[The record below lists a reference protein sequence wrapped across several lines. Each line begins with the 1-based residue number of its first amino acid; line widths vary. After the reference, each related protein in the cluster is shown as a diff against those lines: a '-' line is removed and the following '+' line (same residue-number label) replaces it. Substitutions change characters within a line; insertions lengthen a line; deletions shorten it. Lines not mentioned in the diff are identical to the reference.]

1 MDLRLTTALTVA
13 KLTAFALKTK
23 GSGATAAPGLIA
35 LKIDPNLISKLCTRI
50 SGGSI
55 IISGTNGKTTT
66 ARLAFDA
73 LSKDYKIIHNR
84 QGSNLMR
91 GIASALIAKTTISG
105 KVLGDLAIWETDEA
119 TLPAAINDTSAQIIV
134 LLNLFRDQLDRYG
147 EVEATRQKWQETIL
161 KLPKTATIILNA
173 DDPGVASFYKSFS
186 GKTVAFGIN
195 DPEIST
201 FQTTGVLDIKNCPIC
216 QSKLIY
222 KTYTF
227 GHLGDYKCTK
237 CDFKKP
243 STQVT
248 ASNLLFGQNFVT
260 SAKITIANTSYK
272 TTYNLPGIYNVYNVL
287 AAASIATALKIA
299 PKKILDSTR
308 NFTPVFG
315 RFQKIQIKDKSI
327 YIFLIKNPTGAN
339 EVLKVLS
346 ANNNINLLTILND
359 NFADGTDVSWI
370 WDTNWETLSQNTNN
384 ITISGS
390 RAWDMATRLKYANF
404 RLSKDNVHEQI
415 ESSIKAAF
423 STMNKNN
430 TLFILPTYTALLSL
444 EQVLKKETGHIK
456 WQNQ

>member
-1 MDLRLTTALTVA
+1 MDLRLTTAITVA
-13 KLTAFALKTK
+13 KLTAFALKAK

-35 LKIDPNLISKLCTRI
+35 LKIDPNLIRKLCAKI

-66 ARLAFDA
+66 ARLTFDA
-73 LSKDYKIIHNR
+73 LSKDHKIIHNR

-119 TLPAAINDTSAQIIV
+119 TLPAAIKETSAQTIV

-161 KLPKTATIILNA
+161 TLPKTTTLILNA
-173 DDPGVASFYKSFS
+173 DDPGVAGFYKSFK
-186 GKTVAFGIN
+186 GKIIAFAIN
-195 DPEIST
+195 DPKIST
-201 FQTTGVLDIKNCPIC
+201 LQTTGVLDIKNCPIC

-227 GHLGDYKCTK
+227 GHLGDYKCSK

-243 STQVT
+243 SARVV
-248 ASNLLFGQNFVT
+248 ASNVLFGQDFVT
-260 SAKITIANTSYK
+260 SANIKIENTSYK
-272 TTYNLPGIYNVYNVL
+272 TTYNLPGIYNVYNIL
-287 AAASIATALKIA
+287 AAASVATTLKISS
-299 PKKILDSTR
+299 KNILDSMR

-315 RFQKIQIKDKSI
+315 RFQKIQIKDKKI

-346 ANNNINLLTILND
+346 ANTNVNLLTILND
-359 NFADGTDVSWI
+359 NFADGTDVSWV
-370 WDTNWETLSQNTNN
+370 WDTNWETLSQKTNN
-384 ITISGS
+384 ITISGT
-390 RAWDMATRLKYANF
+390 RAWDMATRLKYAGYK
-404 RLSKDNVHEQI
+404 LSKDNVYEQI
-415 ESSIKAAF
+415 ESSIKAALT
-423 STMNKNN
+423 TMNKNN
-430 TLFILPTYTALLSL
+430 TLYILPTYTALLSL
-444 EQVLKKETGHIK
+444 EQILKKEAGHIK

>member
-13 KLTAFALKTK
+13 KLIAFSLKAK

-35 LKIDPNLISKLCTRI
+35 LKIDPNLIGKLCAKI

-66 ARLAFDA
+66 ARLTFDA
-73 LSKDYKIIHNR
+73 LSKDHKIIHNR

-119 TLPAAINDTSAQIIV
+119 TLPVAIKDTSAQIVV

-147 EVEATRQKWQETIL
+147 EVEATRQKWQETIS
-161 KLPKTATIILNA
+161 KLPKTATLILNA
-173 DDPGVASFYKSFS
+173 DDPGVASFYKIFS
-186 GKTVAFGIN
+186 GKISTFGIN
-195 DPEIST
+195 DPKIST
-201 FQTTGVLDIKNCPIC
+201 FQTTGVLDIKNCPVC

-243 STQVT
+243 NIQIS
-248 ASNLLFGQNFVT
+248 ASNLLFGQDFIT
-260 SAKITIANTSYK
+260 SADIKIASANYK
-272 TTYNLPGIYNVYNVL
+272 TKYNLPGIYNVYNVL
-287 AAASIATALKIA
+287 AAASIATALKISA
-299 PKKILDSTR
+299 KKILDSTK

-315 RFQKIQIKDKSI
+315 RFQKIQIKDKNI

-339 EVLKVLS
+339 EILKVLS

-370 WDTNWETLSQNTNN
+370 WDTNWETLSQKTNN
-384 ITISGS
+384 ITISGT
-390 RAWDMATRLKYANF
+390 RAWDIATRLKYAGY
-404 RLSKDNVHEQI
+404 RLSKDNVYEQI
-415 ESSIKAAF
+415 ESSIEAAL

-430 TLFILPTYTALLSL
+430 TLYILPTYTALLSL
-444 EQVLKKETGHIK
+444 EQILKKESGHIK